1 MGKAILPDWVGVM
14 AILPEEVGVMNILV
28 FVGRVD

>member
-14 AILPEEVGVMNILV
+14 AILPDWVGVMEMLV